1 MDSIQN
7 QYKAAKTI
15 KKVTDIGNSVKE
27 KANKTSEGLKE
38 RSQSSSSIKRKKSK
52 VKDEEGNEPLLESG
66 ANQDNEDIV
75 SNRSARSG
83 SNSAKAEPTKSKPS
97 AEMANYKQMIYL
109 FVARDSEMF
118 VFEHH
123 IEK

>member
-1 MDSIQN
+1 MAPKPNHQDPYSQ
-7 QYKAAKTI
+7 KLLR
-15 KKVTDIGNSVKE
+15 
-27 KANKTSEGLKE
+27 TSECF
-38 RSQSSSSIKRKKSK
+38 SQDI
-52 VKDEEGNEPLLESG
+52 
-66 ANQDNEDIV
+66 QDNEDIV